1 MKRSEYEAKLEELNR
16 QIEEL
21 KNVEIEEDGVWK
33 PKFDDEYW
41 FLVDEGLIYKD
52 ICVSAQPDN
61 NRISIGNVFRT
72 EEEAK
77 HEVERRKV
85 LTELK
90 RFSKKIEKYK
100 DNYCIKYDMQN
111 KEIGVYNNY
120 LYATAELVFATEKDA
135 EKAIEAVGK
144 DRVLKYYLDVEWFFK

>member
-1 MKRSEYEAKLEELNR
+1 MKRSEYEERLEELNR

-21 KNVEIEEDGVWK
+21 KNVEIEEDGVLK

-41 FLVDEGLIYKD
+41 FLDDEGLIYQD

-61 NRISIGNVFRT
+61 KRISIGNVFRT

-90 RFSKKIEKYK
+90 KYSSKFDYGKENYFMFYSNKYSKIMIDCEEYRQRPDIYFKSYEEAEEV
-100 DNYCIKYDMQN
+100 IK
-111 KEIGVYNNY
+111 KVG
-120 LYATAELVFATEKDA
+120 
-135 EKAIEAVGK
+135 IE
-144 DRVLKYYLDVEWFFK
+144 RIIKYYLGVEEKNE